1 MKRIEQ
7 VLQGKAENY
16 ILPFFWQHGEDES
29 VLRDYMRAIYEA
41 NIRAVC
47 VESRPHPD
55 FVGETWWRDM
65 DIILDEAS
73 QRDMK
78 VWILDDSHFPT
89 GFANGAVKTAPR
101 ELKHQYMVSRTLE
114 MAGPVCAAE
123 FDLNTYMQPQPLP
136 PWIPQ
141 PPKDPSDDFSDD
153 KLVRILA
160 CPILPGETLGQPLDL
175 TACVQDDIVRFDL
188 PEGYFRIYVVYLT
201 RNARGRNDYINFM
214 DQESCR
220 LLIDAVYE
228 PHYAHY
234 APYFGSVI
242 AGFFS
247 DEPPIGNTEGYNL
260 VGPIGTPGQS
270 LPWSRAAADRFTEFF
285 GSADWSLYT
294 PYLWADAEDTWMQA
308 KVRTAYM
315 DMVSTLVAE
324 CFSAQNGAWCEA
336 HGIEYIGHMLEDCDM
351 HVAMGPSMG
360 HFFRGLSGQ
369 HMAGVDNIGGQVTIG
384 GQNVPRHDTPNTLDE
399 AGFYQYMIGK
409 MAASHAAIDP
419 KKRGRAMCENFGAY
433 GWSSGPKEQ
442 KFMLDHYMARGVNYY
457 VPHAFTPAPFP
468 DPDCPPHFYAHGEN
482 PTYRAFGVLMAYAN
496 RVCSLIND
504 GTPHP
509 DVALLYNAESV
520 WAGGGDSQIPVCRA
534 LGEAQIDFHIIPSD
548 VFENNTYPCA
558 LQKDGLHVNG
568 IVYKALLVSG
578 CQAIDPISADM
589 ILKMRQQGFHVFFID
604 RRPEL
609 VIGAAAEDELRWN
622 TQSKDLPVVP
632 LQELAVRLKTVL
644 QPESL
649 ILPQDPLMTTY
660 HYELEGVSEWLVL
673 NEHPGTTFAGTISL
687 NGTGVPLR
695 YDPWENRLEQVAYTV
710 QDGRTL
716 CGLSVDP
723 LALVIL
729 LLLPD
734 EAAAAAL
741 LPQMPH
747 GALTPLCE
755 IPQFTVG
762 RIESKAYENKKEPD
776 HLAVIQAPYT
786 GMQILYPDFAG
797 YYVYETEVESLP
809 TAPLFLEA
817 DAAYECM
824 EVFWNGQSL
833 GTRVQAPYHFR
844 IPMEIVHASNKL
856 RIEVATLAERK
867 VHAIAPDQIRSMS
880 QERPLSATGLVG
892 RVQILTETP

>member
-1 MKRIEQ
+1 MKRLEQ
-7 VLQGKAENY
+7 VLQGNSGNY
-16 ILPFFWQHGEDES
+16 ILPFFWQHGEDEAT
-29 VLRDYMRAIYEA
+29 LRDYMRAIYDS

-55 FVGETWWRDM
+55 FAGPTWWRDM
-65 DIILDEAS
+65 DIILDEAA

-89 GFANGAVKTAPR
+89 GFANGAMKTAPR
-101 ELKHQYMVSRTLE
+101 KLKHQYMVSRTLE
-114 MAGPVCAAE
+114 MAGPVYGAE
-123 FDLNTYMQPQPLP
+123 FDLQTYMQPEPLP
-136 PWIPQ
+136 PWLPQ

-160 CPILPGETLGQPLDL
+160 CPILPGEVLGQPLDL
-175 TACVQDDIVRFDL
+175 TDQIQDGIVRFDL

-234 APYFGSVI
+234 AQYFGNVI

-247 DEPPIGNTEGYNL
+247 DEPPLGNVEGYSPAGL
-260 VGPIGTPGQS
+260 IGTPKES
-270 LPWSRAAADRFTEFF
+270 LPWSRAAADRFSETF

-294 PYLWADAEDTWMQA
+294 PYLWADAEDTRMQA
-308 KVRTAYM
+308 KVRAAYM
-315 DMVSTLVAE
+315 DMVTTLVAE

-336 HGIEYIGHMLEDCDM
+336 HGVEYIGHMLEDCDM

-384 GQNVPRHDTPNTLDE
+384 GQNVPRHENATTRDE

-419 KKRGRAMCENFGAY
+419 KKQGRALCENFGAY
-433 GWSSGPKEQ
+433 GWSSGPKEE
-442 KFMLDHYMARGVNYY
+442 KFMLDHFMARGVNYF

-482 PTYRAFGVLMAYAN
+482 PTYRAFGVLMAYTN

-509 DVALLYNAESV
+509 DVALLYNAESM
-520 WAGGGDSQIPVCRA
+520 WAGGGDSQIPVCRI

-548 VFENNTYPCA
+548 VFKNTEYPCA
-558 LQKDGLHVNG
+558 LQDDGLHVNNT
-568 IVYKALLVSG
+568 VYKALLVSG
-578 CQAIDPISADM
+578 CQAIDPVSAAM
-589 ILKMRQQGFHVFFID
+589 ILKMRLQGFPVIFID

-609 VIGAAAEDELRWN
+609 VIGTAAEDELRWN
-622 TQSKDLPVVP
+622 EQSKDLSVVP
-632 LQELAVRLKTVL
+632 LQELAAHLKAIL

-649 ILPQDPLMTTY
+649 IQPQDPLMTTY

-673 NEHPGTTFAGTISL
+673 NEHPAIKYTGTISL
-687 NGTGVPLR
+687 HGTGVPLR
-695 YDPWENRLEQVAYTV
+695 YDPWENRVEQVTYTV
-710 QDGRTL
+710 EDGRTL
-716 CGLSVDP
+716 CSLSMEP
-723 LALVIL
+723 LELTIL
-729 LLLPD
+729 FLLPD
-734 EAAAAAL
+734 EASAAAFQPQ
-741 LPQMPH
+741 LPL
-747 GALTPLCE
+747 GALTPLRE

-762 RIESKAYENKKEPD
+762 RIESREYELQKEPEQ
-776 HLAVIQAPYT
+776 LGVVRAPYT
-786 GMQILYPDFAG
+786 GMQIQYPDFAG
-797 YYVYETEVESLP
+797 YYVYETEVKDLP
-809 TAPLFLEA
+809 QAPLFLEA

-833 GTRVQAPYHFR
+833 GTRVQAPYRFK
-844 IPMEIVHASNKL
+844 IPAQILQPSNQL

-867 VHAIAPDQIRSMS
+867 VYTIAPDQIQCMS
-880 QERPLSATGLVG
+880 PERPLSATGLVG
-892 RVQILTETP
+892 YVRILRL